1 MSRSDKKNMVDEIS
15 KRLNLQQGPLTE
27 SEKYNP
33 EQRRLDLMGTL
44 FPSNLG
50 GYIGSNRLNDIYK
63 IFYPFYSNKEI
74 DKIIKQVNRNR
85 KKEFSRTS
93 GGIPE
98 RAPSME
104 DAKDR
109 SVGYF
114 YSPGRYDVGATYL
127 GTPQYPWWDFGN
139 RMFGP
144 EKAMSIRFENDGKRP
159 VNKINKL
166 EQLTNS
172 KDRDDLT
179 KHLMKNDYGTGNLA
193 RGYFEEEQS
202 EKYPAHWFTVMHE
215 VGHAKDH
222 LAGNNSEQI
231 AKKFP
236 IVYDNVHQYPV
247 SGYRKTEPTYFGTT
261 APEVT
266 NGIASLAAGARNYYK
281 KITGNA
287 LQPGSSEEKKL
298 LSEIL
303 DKDDNEFI
311 NFIRENSDAFQNID
325 PIIRLKNVYNRSYE
339 DDVYNA
345 TYKDNPKAKESNAAK
360 FKDALINAAGLMV
373 SKQNPYKTKYASAI
387 NCLKKLF
394 T

>member
-1 MSRSDKKNMVDEIS
+1 MSSNKKDMLDAIS
-15 KRLNLQQGPLTE
+15 KRLNLQQGPLTA

-33 EQRRLDLMGTL
+33 TQQKLDFISTL
-44 FPSNLG
+44 FPSDLG

-63 IFYPFYSNKEI
+63 TFYPFYSNKEI

-85 KKEFSRTS
+85 NKEFLLSS
-93 GGIPE
+93 DGIPDK
-98 RAPSME
+98 APSME
-104 DAKDR
+104 NAKR
-109 SVGYF
+109 HSVGYF
-114 YSPGRYDVGATYL
+114 YQPRKYDQGATYKSR
-127 GTPQYPWWDFGN
+127 PRYPWWDFSN
-139 RMFGP
+139 VMFGP
-144 EKAMSIRFENDGKRP
+144 KKSITIEFQNDGKRP
-159 VNKINKL
+159 VNKIKEL
-166 EQLTNS
+166 EQLTDS
-172 KDRDDLT
+172 KDRDNLT
-179 KHLMKNDYGTGNLA
+179 KHLMKNDYGIGNLA
-193 RGYFEEEQS
+193 RGYFEEEQL
-202 EKYPAHWFTVMHE
+202 EKYPSHWFTIMHE
-215 VGHAKDH
+215 LGHAKDH

-236 IVYDNVHQYPV
+236 IVYDNAHQYPV
-247 SGYRKTEPTYFGTT
+247 SDYRQTESSYFGTK

-281 KITGNA
+281 KITGNV
-287 LQPGSSEEKKL
+287 LQPGSIEEKKL

-325 PIIRLKNVYNRSYE
+325 PIIRLKNVYNRSHE
-339 DDVYNA
+339 NDVYNA

-373 SKQNPYKTKYASAI
+373 SNRNPYKIKHANAI

>member
-1 MSRSDKKNMVDEIS
+1 MLDEIS

-33 EQRRLDLMGTL
+33 TQHRLDLTSTL
-44 FPSNLG
+44 LPHDLG

-85 KKEFSRTS
+85 KREFSHTS

-104 DAKDR
+104 AAKEH

-114 YSPGRYDVGATYL
+114 YLPGRYDSGSAYL

-144 EKAMSIRFENDGKRP
+144 EKAMSIGFVNDGKRP

-172 KDRDDLT
+172 EDRDALT
-179 KHLMKNDYGTGNLA
+179 KYLMKNDYGTGNLA
-193 RGYFEEEQS
+193 RGYFEEAQS
-202 EKYPAHWFTVMHE
+202 EKYPSHWFTVMHE
-215 VGHAKDH
+215 AGHAKDH

-236 IVYDNVHQYPV
+236 IVYDNVDQYPV
-247 SGYRKTEPTYFGTT
+247 SGYRKTEPTYFGTK
-261 APEVT
+261 ASEVT

-281 KITGNA
+281 KITGNV

-345 TYKDNPKAKESNAAK
+345 TYKDNPKVKGSNAAK

>member
-1 MSRSDKKNMVDEIS
+1 MSSNKKDMLDAIS
-15 KRLNLQQGPLTE
+15 KKLNLQQGPLTA

-33 EQRRLDLMGTL
+33 TQQKLDFINTL
-44 FPSNLG
+44 FPSDLG

-63 IFYPFYSNKEI
+63 TFYPFYSNKEI

-85 KKEFSRTS
+85 NRAFFRTL
-93 GGIPE
+93 GGLPE
-98 RAPSME
+98 QAPSME
-104 DAKDR
+104 NAKR
-109 SVGYF
+109 HSVGYF
-114 YSPGRYDVGATYL
+114 YQPRKYDQGATYKSR
-127 GTPQYPWWDFGN
+127 PIYPWWDFSN
-139 RMFGP
+139 VMFGP
-144 EKAMSIRFENDGKRP
+144 KKSIAIEFQNDGKRP
-159 VNKINKL
+159 VNKIKEL

-172 KDRDDLT
+172 KDRDALT
-179 KHLMKNDYGTGNLA
+179 KYLMQNDYGTGNLA

-202 EKYPAHWFTVMHE
+202 EKYPSHWFTVMHE
-215 VGHAKDH
+215 LGHAKDH

-236 IVYDNVHQYPV
+236 IVYDNAHQYPA
-247 SGYRKTEPTYFGTT
+247 SDYRKTEPSYFGTK

-281 KITGNA
+281 KITGNV
-287 LQPGSSEEKKL
+287 LQPGSIEEKKL